1 MDVTDW
7 SSGGTFGNERHTSS
21 VKDENASL
29 ALLILWVGVQLG
41 VAVGWIVFGFA
52 RAADFGL
59 ADAGTA
65 RAEAPDWV
73 VPWLCWTPVVGVV
86 FWFLQYVGPKR
97 SRRVLQLI
105 SWVGFAAAATAWVIA
120 LIVSSSHES

>member
-1 MDVTDW
+1 M
-7 SSGGTFGNERHTSS
+7 
-21 VKDENASL
+21 KDTNAAL
-29 ALLILWVGVQLG
+29 ALFILWVGVQLG

-73 VPWLCWTPVVGVV
+73 VPWLFWTPVVGVV

-97 SRRVLQLI
+97 SRRVIQLI